1 MNFGFSHK
9 MMGSHA
15 ATNGT
20 MPPQAS
26 TKHDNGISIE
36 LLEDELW
43 QKFHFQVFSEDLR
56 RFNTLSI

>member
-1 MNFGFSHK
+1 

-15 ATNGT
+15 TTNGPQ

-26 TKHDNGISIE
+26 NASGKNDNGISIE

-43 QKFHFQVFSEDLR
+43 QKFHFQVSSSREI
-56 RFNTLSI
+56 S